1 MKEWMGK
8 LLELLN
14 ECRAEHDVYP
24 VVYDEKDLDSL
35 WILKRFVK
43 WLVEN
48 DKIDF
53 EWMSWHWKIISYLAD
68 EKDYKWNDIK
78 IWVVLMLL
86 SISDTPIE
94 DLISYLK

>member
-48 DKIDF
+48 DKIDLDKLEKKVLKENLIRKF
-53 EWMSWHWKIISYLAD
+53 DEWL
-68 EKDYKWNDIK
+68 
-78 IWVVLMLL
+78 LMLL
-86 SISDTPIE
+86 AIQDEPIRFLCE
-94 DLISYLK
+94 ILK